1 MKIQREKK
9 KFQLTFANEF
19 IYELVTS
26 PREIE
31 EGDKILLGGTEYKL
45 VKFIHD
51 PKYGANKVKD
61 LSEIR
66 DPSLVLTND
75 YMKSF
80 SNIPDE
86 NPTCRICLSEQTS
99 K

>member
-1 MKIQREKK
+1 MNIQKDKK
-9 KFQLTFANEF
+9 RFQLTFANEF

-26 PREIE
+26 PREIV
-31 EGDKILLGGTEYKL
+31 EGDKILLGGTEYKF

-51 PKYGANKVKD
+51 PKYGPNKVTKC
-61 LSEIR
+61 SEIR
-66 DPSLVLTND
+66 DPSLVRTND

-86 NPTCRICLSEQTS
+86 NPTCRICLS
-99 K
+99 